1 MKGKIEKAN
10 FKLIEAELRS
20 FKDSKAELEA
30 LRRDIIE
37 GTQLQGER
45 VQSSTISD
53 TTSQKAM
60 RLITSPEIL
69 EISKRINAIEDG
81 LMIIAKDELKLNLLK
96 MKYFEHKY
104 TDIGIMDELNISK
117 SCFYNWRTDIIRIIA
132 NKLGWKV

>member
-20 FKDSKAELEA
+20 FKDSKAYLEA

-53 TTSQKAM
+53 TTSNKAI
-60 RLITSPEIL
+60 RLVSSPEIL

-81 LMIIAKDELKLNLLK
+81 LMIIAKHDLKIRLLK

-104 TDIGIMDELNISK
+104 TDTGIMEELNIGK
-117 SCFYNWRTDIIRIIA
+117 TCFYNWRTDIIRIIA
-132 NKLGWKV
+132 SKLGWKV